1 MSALAKA
8 HCFVRGA
15 TIPKKTDADHCICRH
30 LDSVRVW
37 KAFAT
42 VYPNEL
48 DITMKNKQHVISRP
62 NMKILDYVK
71 PVTSLSFDWITFLTL
86 SNVTCS
92 RSDLIQI
99 SQLTNIGALTVGPA
113 VQAPD
118 IGLDD
123 SLIRIWGRTAVTSNA
138 FSMLRVL
145 NCRSQREI
153 TPRAFDHFNQFPA
166 LAIFNAEDCKLGLE
180 EKPMALQHGWKY
192 RNGKDLSD
200 WLVKG
205 GTTGTGWDSIVHACF
220 RLGGAFSMEAL
231 TAEGVAVLDAL
242 AVLHL
247 SLGGPPNNAAVDRI
261 GEQSL
266 RSFYRMC
273 PDKHRHVKSVRSSYK
288 RPLAEVLPSGNN
300 SVRKKPTVRA
310 PRLQNIEDV
319 LFAFGS

>member
-1 MSALAKA
+1 M
-8 HCFVRGA
+8 
-15 TIPKKTDADHCICRH
+15 
-30 LDSVRVW
+30 
-37 KAFAT
+37 
-42 VYPNEL
+42 YPNEL
-48 DITMKNKQHVISRP
+48 DKTMKNKQHVISRP
-62 NMKILDYVK
+62 NMKLPNYIK
-71 PVTSLSFDWITFLTL
+71 PVTSPSFDWITFLTL

-92 RSDLIQI
+92 RTDLIQI

-123 SLIRIWGRTAVTSNA
+123 SLSRIWGRTAVTSNA

-153 TPRAFDHFNQFPA
+153 TPRAFEHFNQFPA
-166 LAIFNAEDCKLGLE
+166 LATFNAEDCKLGPQ

-192 RNGKDLSD
+192 RTGKYLSD

-205 GTTGTGWDSIVHACF
+205 GTTGAGWDSIVHACF

-231 TAEGVAVLDAL
+231 TVEGVAVVDAL

-247 SLGGPPNNAAVDRI
+247 SLGGPPRDPAADRI
-261 GEQSL
+261 GDQSL
-266 RSFYRMC
+266 RSFYRMYQ
-273 PDKHRHVKSVRSSYK
+273 DKYKHVESVQSSHK
-288 RPLAEVLPSGNN
+288 RPLAEVSPRGKN

-310 PRLQNIEDV
+310 LKLQNTED
-319 LFAFGS
+319 LLSAFGS